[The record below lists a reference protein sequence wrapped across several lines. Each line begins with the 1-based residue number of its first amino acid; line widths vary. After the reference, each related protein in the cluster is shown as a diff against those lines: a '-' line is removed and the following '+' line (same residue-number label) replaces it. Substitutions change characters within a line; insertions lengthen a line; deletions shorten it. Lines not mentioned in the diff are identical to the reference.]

1 MVSRAGSAPTPLL
14 LSAVPVAAV
23 LAATIVLASP
33 ASGAHEGEAVALAV
47 DSRLGPVFP
56 AVVARAADRLS
67 QPPCSQLLQEFH
79 ELATGRPL
87 AESLAAT
94 GLTPAEFV
102 RSIRFRSGQGL
113 SLCGQ
118 HGMLAYTSPGSRA
131 VVVCPG
137 SFMGY
142 RALEGTSTVVVVL
155 HEALHSLGLGEDPP
169 TSKEITAAVRSRC
182 GE

>member
-1 MVSRAGSAPTPLL
+1 MVSRAGSAAFPLL
-14 LSAVPVAAV
+14 RAAVPATVV
-23 LAATIVLASP
+23 VAATIVLASP
-33 ASGAHEGEAVALAV
+33 AFGAHDGEAVSLAV
-47 DSRLGPVFP
+47 DPRLGPVFP
-56 AVVARAADRLS
+56 AVVAAAADRLS
-67 QPPCSQLLQEFH
+67 REPCSQLLQEFH
-79 ELATGRPL
+79 ERATGRPL

-142 RALEGTSTVVVVL
+142 RAVEGTSAVVVVL

-169 TSKEITAAVRSRC
+169 TSKEITAAVASRC